1 MPAQGVLGFPFSPGP
16 GRCRAGAPLPPLI
29 RLGHG
34 VLRVGSGSS
43 LGCPSHTEESLT
55 SFVPEVKYFPCKA
68 LEQAAQWSRRP
79 WKRSKKRVDSKI
91 PNFLPVCVCTS
102 CWSCFLQE
110 RQAGESLQKPSVP
123 KAGFCSGSSLA
134 LLWDEP
140 SLPGKVSW
148 DKGAWLW
155 CLVWLF
161 RLLKRGSSAEGV
173 CFYSEIVMWWL
184 V

>member
-1 MPAQGVLGFPFSPGP
+1 MSAQGVLGFPFSPGP

-55 SFVPEVKYFPCKA
+55 SLCLRSNILLVKHWNRLLSGVAVPGSVRRNMWTLKFLTSFLFAFV
-68 LEQAAQWSRRP
+68 L
-79 WKRSKKRVDSKI
+79 D
-91 PNFLPVCVCTS
+91 

-148 DKGAWLW
+148 DKGAWL
-155 CLVWLF
+155 
-161 RLLKRGSSAEGV
+161 
-173 CFYSEIVMWWL
+173 
-184 V
+184 